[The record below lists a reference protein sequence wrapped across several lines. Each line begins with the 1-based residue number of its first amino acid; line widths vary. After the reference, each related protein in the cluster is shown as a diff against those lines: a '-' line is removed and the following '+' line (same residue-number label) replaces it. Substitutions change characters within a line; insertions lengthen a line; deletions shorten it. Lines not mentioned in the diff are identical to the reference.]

1 MTTDQFVL
9 ITERFTLNPLTQS
22 DAPLLAELGSD
33 PDVVK
38 PLICDWSTPS
48 KRMKIAK
55 YWIEGSQEYGIWGV
69 LDRQGVFGESGQMI
83 GFCAADEP
91 LPLGGKGPEI
101 YYAFSRETWGHG
113 VGTEVVRV
121 VIDHLFEELGVSAV
135 EAVVLAGLNPA
146 SGRLLAKL
154 GMSFIGNYPLA
165 DYIGEECDPTIE
177 YELWRVKNSPA
188 ENARMN
194 LEEAAFKI
202 GQFVGEDMASEE
214 TMSASLMKAATENS
228 HLASENEETLT
239 RLIKNSLLAGM
250 AEKGWLHYRI
260 EKS

>member
-1 MTTDQFVL
+1 MTTDKFVL
-9 ITERFTLNPLTQS
+9 ITDRFTLKPLTPGN
-22 DAPLLAELGSD
+22 APLLAELGSD
-33 PDVVK
+33 PEVVK

-55 YWIEGSQEYGIWGV
+55 SWIESSQEYGIWGV
-69 LDRQGVFGESGQMI
+69 LDRKGIFGESGQMI

-113 VGTEVVRV
+113 VGTEVAQV
-121 VIDHLFEELGVSAV
+121 VIDHLFEELSVDAV
-135 EAVVLAGLNPA
+135 EALVFAGLNPA

-154 GMSFIGNYPLA
+154 GMSFVGNYPLA

-214 TMSASLMKAATENS
+214 TMFASLIKAATENN
-228 HLASENEETLT
+228 HLANENEETLY
-239 RLIKNSLLAGM
+239 RLINNSLIAGM

-260 EKS
+260 EK

>member
-1 MTTDQFVL
+1 MTTDKFVL
-9 ITERFTLNPLTQS
+9 ITDRFTLKPLTPG
-22 DAPLLAELGSD
+22 DAPLLADLGSD

-55 YWIEGSQEYGIWGV
+55 YWITRNQEYGIWGV
-69 LDRQGVFGESGQMI
+69 LDRKGIFGEPGQMI
-83 GFCAADEP
+83 GFCAADES

-113 VGTEVVRV
+113 VGTEVARV
-121 VIDHLFEELGVSAV
+121 VIDHLFEELGVDAV
-135 EAVVLAGLNPA
+135 EALVLAGLNPA

-154 GMSFIGNYPLA
+154 GMSFVGNYPLA
-165 DYIGEECDPTIE
+165 DYIGEECDPTID
-177 YELWRVKNSPA
+177 YELWRVKNSTA

-202 GQFVGEDMASEE
+202 GQFVGEEMASEK
-214 TMSASLMKAATENS
+214 TMFASLLRAATENN
-228 HLASENEETLT
+228 HLASENEETLY
-239 RLIKNSLLAGM
+239 RLINNSLIAGM

-260 EKS
+260 EK